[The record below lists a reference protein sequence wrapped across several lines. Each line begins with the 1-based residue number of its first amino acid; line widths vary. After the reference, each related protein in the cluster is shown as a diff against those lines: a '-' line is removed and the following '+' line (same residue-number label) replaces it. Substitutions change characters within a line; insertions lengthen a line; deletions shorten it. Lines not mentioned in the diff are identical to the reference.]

1 MESAIQL
8 TGKAENLG
16 DNDGMQVQCI
26 LCLSGHKSRRFPST
40 FLHLVN
46 GSKNSILSEL

>member
-8 TGKAENLG
+8 AGKAENLG
-16 DNDGMQVQCI
+16 DIDGIQVPCV
-26 LCLSGHKSRRFPST
+26 LRLSGHKSRRFPNT

-46 GSKNSILSEL
+46 GCKNSILSEL